1 MAAILKHHTAQI
13 IPLNRTLVQ
22 NAANGRKEP
31 ILLDAAPRTNGGFCN
46 PIEIQ
51 MSSKVY
57 SDIRDHPQQYAERIC
72 NIRSALRC
80 QIVQANECPVDQ
92 MNERWITLPDVCE

>member
-1 MAAILKHHTAQI
+1 M
-13 IPLNRTLVQ
+13 LNRQKRLFVLS
-22 NAANGRKEP
+22 AANNGFEP
-31 ILLDAAPRTNGGFCN
+31 ILLDVAPRTNGGFCN

-57 SDIRDHPQQYAERIC
+57 SDICDHPQQYAERIC

>member
-31 ILLDAAPRTNGGFCN
+31 MLLKNSCLIEGSIADSIPLLIGGFGDVGT
-46 PIEIQ
+46 EAG
-51 MSSKVY
+51 STGS
-57 SDIRDHPQQYAERIC
+57 
-72 NIRSALRC
+72 
-80 QIVQANECPVDQ
+80 IV
-92 MNERWITLPDVCE
+92 L

>member
-31 ILLDAAPRTNGGFCN
+31 MLPDAALSTNGCFGDVADAILHDCKSHVSL
-46 PIEIQ
+46 I
-51 MSSKVY
+51 
-57 SDIRDHPQQYAERIC
+57 DHERV
-72 NIRSALRC
+72 NL
-80 QIVQANECPVDQ
+80 QA
-92 MNERWITLPDVCE
+92 